1 MYGGEASE
9 RERKRSNK
17 YKTKKN
23 EQTKYTEEMYYVYN
37 IVCRTL

>member
-1 MYGGEASE
+1 MYGGEA
-9 RERKRSNK
+9 RERTRSNK
-17 YKTKKN
+17 YIKQIKN